1 MLLFFLIVGDF
12 LAVIEL
18 ATKIRKRFS
27 DAPTKLQDISYEV
40 KSLSILL
47 SDIEV
52 LSDTVV
58 EKLDPSRAEEL
69 RTIVDGSKHV
79 LQDLE
84 NLLTSMPI
92 SRIFLSAGAL
102 TNLLRI

>member
-1 MLLFFLIVGDF
+1 MSFGFGVGDF

-47 SDIEV
+47 SDVEV
-52 LSDTVV
+52 HSDTVV
-58 EKLDPSRAEEL
+58 EKLDSSRAEEL
-69 RTIVDGSKHV
+69 KTIVDGSKHV

-84 NLLTSMPI
+84 NLLISMPI
-92 SRIFLSAGAL
+92 FRFILSEAVL
-102 TNLLRI
+102 TNVLRI